1 MTIIWGCFVQKT
13 VQLNRYRRTA
23 VNKAIIAAI
32 TGISTLAAVS
42 ISPVYA
48 QAALEEIVVTAQRRN
63 QSMQDVPIS
72 LEAVTGDF
80 LQQQGYRALDE
91 MAQFTPTVIVEP
103 EHLRPSMS
111 VRGLGAAT
119 TDAFTVEQSTPIF
132 LDGVHYARTSMI
144 KLSFLDVQQVEILK
158 GPQPVYFGQNAIAGA
173 FNITSRKPTPEWEGY
188 VDASIANFG
197 TKIVEAAVGGP
208 ITDTFGIRV
217 AGKFDSADGYLQ
229 DVVASDAK
237 FPNYENKAGRII
249 AQWNPTEA
257 FQAIAKF
264 DSADLNK
271 GAEGTAICH
280 RTTARTTPGNFT
292 SVYFAPPLGT
302 GSGVADGK
310 VNFTPLPD
318 CDDKGAQI
326 GRSSNGPFFAPTGTF
341 RDTDR
346 LVSFDI
352 RDVGNTLMQ
361 QFAGTNLT
369 EGYEKL
375 TPWSSYLDLSYE
387 LDNGITL
394 SSLTSSDQFERETLR
409 ENRYG
414 LTMSNTQYRDHQY
427 NAISQELRASSAT
440 GGDWEWMAGLYTQKI
455 EENYKALFLRANAQ
469 QPIRFKDMV
478 GDGNWKS
485 AFANLSYNGLMDGR
499 LTLSAGG
506 RFSRVKKVTSI
517 WGYTDRWIIK
527 SNVTGAITTPAYGS
541 GSGCTGV
548 ATSAFGCTAA
558 QVAANPQALTAGT
571 LNGQSVW
578 NGATA
583 IGYTG
588 IRTPVA
594 NNWDGITGPKGVF
607 SGDEVDPQFSVTYRM
622 TDDHTF
628 YGKYVES
635 FKAGGSD
642 ASLATIPT
650 AAAATA
656 TCNSACAFNR
666 ALEEFQFDPEYA
678 KHMELGAKGLFMDG
692 RLRYDVSA
700 FKTSITDLQIGATQ
714 ALEFNSFISFTNAG
728 EQQVKGI
735 EFSIDYAATDNL
747 TLRGGG
753 VVMKNTMVDFIS
765 TCTEVEVANPSAT
778 GCLLTSATAGVIDR
792 SGEEGPNSPSWK
804 FVVDADYEMPI
815 FANYMLD
822 LNANAYYS
830 DGYIT
835 DNTGFSKVSKF
846 DKHGDM
852 TLNAS
857 FGDADETWVWQ
868 TFARNLFHP
877 TPSYHIENDLSP
889 EAFESRNRDTSDFI
903 TYGIKFRYNFR

>member
-1 MTIIWGCFVQKT
+1 MTM
-13 VQLNRYRRTA
+13 TA
-23 VNKAIIAAI
+23 V
-32 TGISTLAAVS
+32 ST
-42 ISPVYA
+42 SPVMA
-48 QAALEEIVVTAQRRN
+48 QAALEEIVVTAQRRV

-72 LEAVTGDF
+72 LEAINGDF

-188 VDASIANFG
+188 VDASVANFG
-197 TKIVEAAVGGP
+197 TKVVEAAAGGP
-208 ITDTFGIRV
+208 VTDTFGIRV
-217 AGKFDSADGYLQ
+217 AAKYDSADGYLQ
-229 DVVASDAK
+229 DVVSGDK

-249 AQWNPTEA
+249 AQWKPTEA
-257 FQAIAKF
+257 FQATAKF
-264 DSADLNK
+264 DTADLNK
-271 GAEGTAICH
+271 GAEGTAICQ
-280 RTTARTTPGNFT
+280 RMTATTTPGNFT

-302 GSGVADGK
+302 GAGTGSSK
-310 VNFTPLPD
+310 INFTPLPD
-318 CDDKGAQI
+318 CDDKGAPI
-326 GRSSNGPFFAPTGTF
+326 GRSSDGPFFAPTGTF
-341 RDTDR
+341 RDTDK

-352 RDVGNTLMQ
+352 RDVGNQLMQ
-361 QFAGTNLT
+361 AYAGTNVT

-375 TPWSSYLDLSYE
+375 TPWSTYLDLSYE

-394 SSLTSSDQFERETLR
+394 SSLTSYDQFERETLR

-414 LTMSNTQYRDHQY
+414 LTLSNTQYRDHNY
-427 NAISQELRASSAT
+427 DAISQELRASSAT

-485 AFANLSYNGLMDGR
+485 AFANLSYNGFMDGK

-506 RFSRVKKVTSI
+506 RFSRVKKTTAI
-517 WGYTDRWIIK
+517 WGSTDRWIVR
-527 SNVTGAITTPAYGS
+527 SNVTGAITTPANGS

-548 ATSAFGCTAA
+548 ATAAFGCTAA

-607 SGDEVDPQFSVTYRM
+607 SGDEIDPQFSVTYRL

-635 FKAGGSD
+635 FKAGGAD

-656 TCNSACAFNR
+656 TCNSTCAFDK
-666 ALEEFQFDPEYA
+666 AYEEFQFDPEYA
-678 KHMELGAKGLFMDG
+678 QHMELGAKGKVMDG
-692 RLRYDVSA
+692 RLRYDVSL
-700 FKTSITDLQIGATQ
+700 FQTRITDLQIGATQ
-714 ALEFNSFISFTNAG
+714 ALEFNAFISFTNAG
-728 EQQVKGI
+728 EQKVKGI
-735 EFSIDYAATDNL
+735 EFSLDYAATDNL

-753 VVMKNTMVDFIS
+753 VYMKNTMVDFIS

-778 GCLLTSATAGVIDR
+778 GCVLTSATAGVIDR
-792 SGEEGPNSPSWK
+792 SGEQGANSPDWK
-804 FVVDADYEMPI
+804 FVVDADYTMP
-815 FANYMLD
+815 FLTNYQLGF
-822 LNANAYYS
+822 NANAYYS

-835 DNTGFSKVSKF
+835 DNTGFSKVSMM

-852 TLNAS
+852 SLNAS
-857 FGDADETWVWQ
+857 FGDSDENWKWS
-868 TFARNLFHP
+868 AYAHNLFHP
-877 TPSYHIENDLSP
+877 NPSYHIENDLSP

-903 TYGIKFRYNFR
+903 TYGIKFHYNFQ